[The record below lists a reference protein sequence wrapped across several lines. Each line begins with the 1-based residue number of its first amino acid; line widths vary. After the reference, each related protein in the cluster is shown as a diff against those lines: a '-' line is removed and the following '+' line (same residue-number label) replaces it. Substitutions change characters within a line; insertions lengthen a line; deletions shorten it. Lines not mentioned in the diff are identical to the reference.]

1 MLDLLEEHF
10 GPSLVG
16 DIASQPDGSRLS
28 LQINAGRNGA
38 RLSHS
43 HATQYSY
50 VQQSLLL
57 WREIIGQLSLMWSLA
72 EADLLDGP
80 GYRLRD
86 TGQGMHRVQGAPHV
100 GRFMSRML
108 KQMQSQTLGWVGSSA
123 VHLGDDDVPNAL
135 VWIDKYTQ
143 IPRILTPILEVRRCC
158 LRFGDYC
165 TQSYPRRLFP
175 AWV

>member
-1 MLDLLEEHF
+1 MALL
-10 GPSLVG
+10 PSH
-16 DIASQPDGSRLS
+16 
-28 LQINAGRNGA
+28 QINAGRNGA

-100 GRFMSRML
+100 GHVI
-108 KQMQSQTLGWVGSSA
+108 T
-123 VHLGDDDVPNAL
+123 
-135 VWIDKYTQ
+135 
-143 IPRILTPILEVRRCC
+143 
-158 LRFGDYC
+158 
-165 TQSYPRRLFP
+165 
-175 AWV
+175 